1 MKRLV
6 APAFAALAIL
16 CAAPASAELRNLTGF
31 DEVNVSDHIE
41 VEVAIGEQYAVDVSG
56 REAQRVVTRLDGDTL
71 RISERNRPWFGGD
84 RKVDAVV
91 RVTLPRIEGL
101 AASRGAIVRMGRVET
116 DSMSL
121 AAAMGGELSISGAC
135 RNLNVAVSMGGI
147 VRAADFQCETADAA
161 ASMGGEARIY
171 ASQSFD
177 ASASMGG
184 VVNVAGSPPHSDVST
199 SMGGEVRSH

>member
-6 APAFAALAIL
+6 APVLAALAVAL
-16 CAAPASAELRNLTGF
+16 ATPASAELRNLTGF
-31 DEVNVSDHIE
+31 DEVNVADHIE
-41 VEVAIGEQYAVDVSG
+41 VEVAIGPQYAVEVSG

-84 RKVDAVV
+84 HKVDAVV

-101 AASRGAIVRMGRVET
+101 AASRGAVVRMGRVET

-121 AAAMGGELSISGAC
+121 AAAMGGELSISGTC
-135 RNLNVAVSMGGI
+135 RSLNVAVSMGGI
-147 VRAADFQCETADAA
+147 VRAADFQCQTADAA
-161 ASMGGEARIY
+161 ASMGGEARIF

-184 VVNVAGSPPHSDVST
+184 IVNVTGNPDHSDVST